1 MLQGEESLVV
11 HTSNGKVKGERQM
24 SDLGKQ
30 VDTWDSIPYAE
41 PPLGNLRY
49 IIDLIK
55 ERGRF

>member
-49 IIDLIK
+49 IMNS
-55 ERGRF
+55 